1 MAKLTWDN
9 AGERLYETG
18 VEQCVLY
25 LLNDGKYGGATG
37 KFAAWNGVTEIGES
51 PEGAEP
57 TKLYA
62 NNGVYLTLMSA
73 ETLGLSLSA
82 YMYPNE
88 FAECDGSKQAAPG
101 MYIGQQ
107 ARTMFG
113 LSYKT
118 LVGNDTNGT
127 EGGHYKL
134 HLVYGCLASP
144 SEKTFASINEDPEV
158 EPMSWEISTTPVAV
172 GTLKI
177 DEEDVAFK
185 PTASIVIDSADYTDT
200 TKKGYLAALEAVLQ
214 DDATAELPLPAVVYS
229 YLTTGAAPEAPAV

>member
-1 MAKLTWDN
+1 MPKLKWDQQS
-9 AGERLYETG
+9 ERLYETG

-25 LLNDGKYGGATG
+25 LLNNSTYGGAEG
-37 KFAAWNGVTEIGES
+37 SFAAWNGVTEISES

-82 YMYPNE
+82 YMYPDE
-88 FAECDGSKQAAPG
+88 FAECDGSKEAAPG

-127 EGGHYKL
+127 DGGHYKL
-134 HLVYGCLASP
+134 HLIYGCLASP

-158 EPMSWEISTTPVAV
+158 EPMSWEISTTPVEV
-172 GTLKI
+172 GTINGKT
-177 DEEDVAFK
+177 FK
-185 PTASIVIDSADYTDT
+185 PTASIVIDSADYASED
-200 TKKGYLAALEAVLQ
+200 KKAFLEALEAALQ
-214 DDATAELPLPAVVYS
+214 DDTKAELPTPAVVYN
-229 YLTTGAAPEAPAV
+229 YLTTGTATGEAA

>member
-9 AGERLYETG
+9 VGERFYETG

-25 LLNDGKYGGATG
+25 LYDGSSKKYGGSAANV
-37 KFAAWNGVTEIGES
+37 AAWNGVTEISES

-73 ETLGLSLSA
+73 ETLGLSISA
-82 YMYPNE
+82 YMYPDA
-88 FAECDGSKQAAPG
+88 FAACDGSKKAAAG

-107 ARTMFG
+107 ARTTFG

-134 HLVYGCLASP
+134 HLIYGCLASQ
-144 SEKTFASINEDPEV
+144 SS
-158 EPMSWEISTTPVAV
+158 
-172 GTLKI
+172 
-177 DEEDVAFK
+177 
-185 PTASIVIDSADYTDT
+185 
-200 TKKGYLAALEAVLQ
+200 
-214 DDATAELPLPAVVYS
+214 PLPQCS
-229 YLTTGAAPEAPAV
+229 LHQGQ

>member
-1 MAKLTWDN
+1 MAKLTWD
-9 AGERLYETG
+9 APGERLYETG

-25 LLNDGKYGGATG
+25 LHNGEKYGGATG
-37 KFAAWNGVTEIGES
+37 KFAAWNGVTEISES

-82 YMYPNE
+82 YMYPTE
-88 FAECDGSKQAAPG
+88 FAECDGSKEAAPG
-101 MYIGQQ
+101 MFIGQQ

-134 HLVYGCLASP
+134 HLIYGCLASP
-144 SEKTFASINEDPEV
+144 SEKAYASINEDPEV

-172 GTLKI
+172 GTIGDKT
-177 DEEDVAFK
+177 FK
-185 PTASIVIDSADYTDT
+185 PTASIVIDSADYATEESAA
-200 TKKGYLAALEAVLQ
+200 KLAALEEVLQ
-214 DDATAELPLPAVVYS
+214 SSTAAELPSPAVVYS
-229 YLTTGAAPEAPAV
+229 YLTTGAAPEQN